1 MGILSMSKV
10 IKPIEKKI
18 MNNYSA
24 QEGVFFYNFY
34 KREFDSRCEGNVDVR
49 AKNSRISPHDEDFFD
64 IPTYYIILHN
74 VLFKY

>member
-1 MGILSMSKV
+1 MGISSMSKV

-34 KREFDSRCEGNVDVR
+34 KREFDSRCEGNVR
-49 AKNSRISPHDEDFFD
+49 AKNSRISPHDKDFFD
-64 IPTYYIILHN
+64 IPAYHIILHN

>member
-34 KREFDSRCEGNVDVR
+34 KREFDSRCEGNVR
-49 AKNSRISPHDEDFFD
+49 AISPHDEDFFD
-64 IPTYYIILHN
+64 IPAYYIILHN

>member
-34 KREFDSRCEGNVDVR
+34 KREFDSRCEGNVR
-49 AKNSRISPHDEDFFD
+49 AKNSRISISPHDEDFFD
-64 IPTYYIILHN
+64 IPAYYIILHN

>member
-1 MGILSMSKV
+1 MSKV

-34 KREFDSRCEGNVDVR
+34 KREFALRCEGNVR
-49 AKNSRISPHDEDFFD
+49 AKNSRISPHDEDFFRHTC
-64 IPTYYIILHN
+64 ILYNIIIQ
-74 VLFKY
+74 VLIHH

>member
-34 KREFDSRCEGNVDVR
+34 KREFDSRCEGNVR

-64 IPTYYIILHN
+64 IPAYYIILHN